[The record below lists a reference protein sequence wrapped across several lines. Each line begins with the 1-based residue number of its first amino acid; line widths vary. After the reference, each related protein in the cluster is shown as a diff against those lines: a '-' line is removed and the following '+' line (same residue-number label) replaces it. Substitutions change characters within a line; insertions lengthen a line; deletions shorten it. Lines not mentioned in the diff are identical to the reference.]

1 LDDSTTPLAS
11 ISLTLY
17 LKPKTVY
24 NKSKKR
30 AKIKGSND
38 EDKGTLAPVVKK
50 VDLGHAIS
58 GLLAEIARG
67 RKAREEYKSAQEK
80 AIQLLESYR
89 ERLNTMAFIKGCIF
103 FKDKAKARIFISIS
117 NIKRRDRW
125 LKVNLHTELRPVE

>member
-11 ISLTLY
+11 VSSTPY

-30 AKIKGSND
+30 AKIEGSDD
-38 EDKGTLAPVVKK
+38 EDKGTLAPVAKK
-50 VDLGHAIS
+50 VDLRHAIS
-58 GLLAEIARG
+58 GLSAEMARG

-89 ERLNTMAFIKGCIF
+89 ERLDTMAFIKGCTF
-103 FKDKAKARIFISIS
+103 FEDKAKARIFISIS

-125 LKVNLHTELRPVE
+125 LEVNLYIELRPVE